1 MESIRLSI
9 ILFQACVDFVPVDD
23 APQGTDVPRAGVA
36 VIDIIGVLPHVEG
49 EQRLEALG
57 DGVAGVAF
65 LGDDE
70 FAVRVEAEPDPAG
83 AEEAGALG
91 GEFLLEGFEA
101 AELRVDQLRNLADG
115 GVAFARRAELQKIK
129 IMIEDLPGIV
139 EDAAFGRA
147 DDLLEGLAFER
158 GAGDGRVQVVHICLE
173 MLSVVECYG
182 LCADCRC
189 KRVGCVRKG
198 DEFEHSIIV

>member
-1 MESIRLSI
+1 MQPAVYFI
-9 ILFQACVDFVPVDD
+9 PVDD
-23 APQGTDVPRAGVA
+23 LPKAGDVGRAGVA
-36 VIDIIGVLPHVEG
+36 VIDIIGVLPNVEG

-70 FAVRVEAEPDPAG
+70 FAVRAEAEPDPAG
-83 AEEAGALG
+83 AEEPGALG
-91 GEFLLEGFEA
+91 SEFLLEGLEA
-101 AELRVDQLRNLADG
+101 AELRVDELRDLADG
-115 GVAFARRAELQKIK
+115 GVAFAGRAELQEIHVV
-129 IMIEDLPGIV
+129 IEDLPGII

-147 DDLLEGLAFER
+147 DYLLEGLALER
-158 GAGDGRVQVVHICLE
+158 SAGDGRVQVVHIGLE

-182 LCADCRC
+182 LCADRGC
-189 KRVGCVRKG
+189 KSVGCVREG